1 MALKD
6 RKTLKNLFKNG
17 SMPTES
23 SFEDI
28 IDSGVNKIDDGF
40 SKSMKEGLM
49 LSPTGSSNTLASFFQ
64 KLTDFAPQWTI
75 RLKDSLSTNET
86 QKTLNFV
93 GQEIG
98 EEGEPAPTVLS
109 LGKEV
114 GIHTEEPEYPLEVAG
129 FVGMQ
134 GRVGTAT
141 KRNIVPA
148 DGNWHTIIDQL
159 NHCTAFEV
167 MARAGVY
174 KTGVHAILHAIATSA
189 YGNSHHKIRYTQ
201 ARFSFWRPLKIKLRW
216 IGTTFDYSLQISTSK
231 DLGPN
236 TYIKYHL
243 TQLWDDEEI
252 GLPSHYMET

>member
-49 LSPTGSSNTLASFFQ
+49 LSPTGSSNALISFFK
-64 KLTDFAPQWTI
+64 KLTDYAPQWSI
-75 RLKDSLSTNET
+75 ALKDSKGNTNTE
-86 QKTLNFV
+86 KRLNFV
-93 GQEIG
+93 KQEIG
-98 EEGEPAPTVLS
+98 EEEAPTVLS
-109 LGKEV
+109 LGNDV
-114 GIHTEEPEYPLEVAG
+114 GIHTEEPCYPLEVAG
-129 FVGMQ
+129 FVGMK
-134 GRVGTAT
+134 GRVGTAMARDT
-141 KRNIVPA
+141 APA
-148 DGNWHTIIDQL
+148 DGNWHTIVDQL

-167 MARAGVY
+167 VARAGAY
-174 KTGVHAILHAIATSA
+174 KTGVHAIVHAIATSA
-189 YGNSHHKIRYTQ
+189 YGNSHHSIRHTQ

-216 IGTTFDYSLQISTSK
+216 VGTTFNYSLQIATSK

-236 TYIKYHL
+236 TYIKYHV
-243 TQLWDDEEI
+243 TQLWDDEEV